1 VNDKAIKA
9 LPLEVAAACGYV
21 PGVKLPWWKV
31 WWNRLLLRISPVPP
45 RVKVWQSKDD
55 VPPMQPGIWKR
66 EDVTAII
73 GSAEAQAKLFA
84 MQAQIDRVLAQ
95 DAVTANK
102 YWQEY
107 DAKATEV
114 LLSGT
119 HVIAVTGTYVPHK
132 PNNEQSDSMPGVRV
146 RVVGQ
151 DGEVQAG

>member
-1 VNDKAIKA
+1 MKEKAIKA

-31 WWNRLLLRISPVPP
+31 WWNRLLLRVSAVPP

-55 VPPMQPGIWKR
+55 VPPMQPGIWHR
-66 EDVTAII
+66 ADPGAVV

-84 MQAQIDRVLAQ
+84 MQLEIDRVLNQ
-95 DAVTANK
+95 GAVEANR
-102 YWQEY
+102 YWQDY

-114 LLSGT
+114 LMNGT
-119 HVIAVTGTYVPHK
+119 TVVAVTGTYVPHK
-132 PNNEQSDSMPGVRV
+132 PNDEQSDPMPSVRV

-151 DGEVQAG
+151 DGQV